1 MDRSQSRESTPTA
14 SSSSD
19 VAWKVTYLK
28 ALYSQRSRVEP
39 MWIIVPLLPQ
49 KQRSKSSV
57 VLVVV
62 EAAAAAASVLGN
74 FCSKVL
80 SPSLFVVPGI
90 HTAAVAVVAEY

>member
-62 EAAAAAASVLGN
+62 EAAAAASVLGN

-90 HTAAVAVVAEY
+90 HSAAVAVVAEY